1 MKGKIFNAKLK
12 IGQKAVLVNMGFI
25 HKGYLAYDE
34 SDTLFS
40 EVKIEKITE
49 DGDGEFWI
57 NSKLRQKY
65 VFKDM
70 TQAKNFVS
78 NYLEKKILLQ
88 RKQVLHQEL
97 NINYHQKIL
106 MEIK

>member
-1 MKGKIFNAKLK
+1 
-12 IGQKAVLVNMGFI
+12 MGFI

-78 NYLEKKILLQ
+78 NYLEKRNSASEKRCFTPRATHKL
-88 RKQVLHQEL
+88 
-97 NINYHQKIL
+97 
-106 MEIK
+106 

>member
-65 VFKDM
+65 VFEDM

-78 NYLEKKILLQ
+78 PRGYFRRGALQ
-88 RKQVLHQEL
+88 RLAASSWATIAV
-97 NINYHQKIL
+97 
-106 MEIK
+106 